1 MSRIQQQII
10 AAFVAVTTASASAC
24 YGYYPPARP
33 DLTGREVQVSL
44 TDSGA
49 LVLAPRIGN
58 GIEAVEGKVLEDTVS
73 HFLISVMGTQRRD
86 GIETTW
92 KGEPVAIPRPLV
104 AGVAERRFSV
114 ARTSLFLTITTLA
127 MLGIKQA
134 FGGWGGSNA
143 PGNTQPPPPPQ

>member
-1 MSRIQQQII
+1 MSRIQQQTI
-10 AAFVAVTTASASAC
+10 AVFVAVRTVSASAC

-33 DLTGREVQVSL
+33 DLTGRDVQISL

-58 GIEAVEGKVLEDTVS
+58 GIEAGQGKGLEDTVS
-73 HFLISVMGTQRRD
+73 HLLISVMGPQRRD
-86 GIETTW
+86 GIENTW

-114 ARTSLFLTITTLA
+114 ARTTLFLTITTIA

-143 PGNTQPPPPPQ
+143 PGNT